1 MKTINKFLLSIVLI
15 AAFGFVKAV
24 PHSPKKLYTNAASA
38 LSVNV
43 EYSPDVKVYDM
54 QITGK
59 RNIKIDNIS
68 ISGRVTADKKIKN
81 YEVRLHAVRPGPAYI
96 NKVLVLY
103 YDSAGETQQIPL
115 INLFSLRAAGKIS
128 IFLIIIPLLL
138 IGAVILFFILRR
150 KRIMQIDMETVEKAD
165 PETDLEKFVIEG
177 KFQKFYEYMY
187 KTAIIHLSEKFGL
200 DGYAHTEEI
209 YSELDKHGMIEAKNF
224 LKELREIIF
233 SGAFGDRFKMKYYKN
248 RYLNLLSAEV
258 SAENEPEST
267 AESATDEL
275 DKQTDI

>member
-1 MKTINKFLLSIVLI
+1 MKTINKFLLSIILI

-24 PHSPKKLYTNAASA
+24 PHSPKKVYTNAASVLA
-38 LSVNV
+38 VDV

-68 ISGRVTADKKIKN
+68 ISGRVMADRKTKHYKI
-81 YEVRLHAVRPGPAYI
+81 RLRAKRPGQAYI

-103 YDSAGETQQIPL
+103 YDNTGETQQIPL
-115 INLFSLRAAGKIS
+115 INLFSVRAVRKIS
-128 IFLIIIPLLL
+128 IFFIIIPLLL
-138 IGAVILFFILRR
+138 IGAIVLFFVLRR
-150 KRIMQIDMETVEKAD
+150 KRIMQIDIEEVEKAD

-187 KTAIIHLSEKFGL
+187 KTSIIHLSEKFGL

-209 YSELDKHGMIEAKNF
+209 YSELDKRGMIEAKNF

-248 RYLNLLSAEV
+248 RYLNLLA
-258 SAENEPEST
+258 
-267 AESATDEL
+267 AESRAEGEQPPEPAGSDDEHPA
-275 DKQTDI
+275 

>member
-24 PHSPKKLYTNAASA
+24 PHPPKKLYTNAASV

-68 ISGRVTADKKIKN
+68 ISGRVMADKKIKN

-96 NKVLVLY
+96 NKVMVLY
-103 YDSAGETQQIPL
+103 YDNSGETQQIPL
-115 INLFSLRAAGKIS
+115 INLFSMRATRKIS
-128 IFLIIIPLLL
+128 IFLIIVPLLL
-138 IGAVILFFILRR
+138 LGAVILFFVIRR

-187 KTAIIHLSEKFGL
+187 KTAIINLSEKFGL

-248 RYLNLLSAEV
+248 RYLNLLSA
-258 SAENEPEST
+258 AAN
-267 AESATDEL
+267 DEL
-275 DKQTDI
+275 EQRQSSASESEEPSN